1 MAKPAAKKVAKKI
14 AKKPA
19 KKVAKAKKPAAKG
32 DKCAQGSSNP
42 RRAVPP
48 PRRAINQRIT
58 FPFVRARPYARP
70 FARSQAEACAVGV
83 HELLQE
89 LSLIHI

>member
-42 RRAVPP
+42 AA
-48 PRRAINQRIT
+48 PRRPQDVQSINASL
-58 FPFVRARPYARP
+58 FPLCAPGLAAPLCALAGRSVRRR
-70 FARSQAEACAVGV
+70 RT
-83 HELLQE
+83 
-89 LSLIHI
+89 

>member
-42 RRAVPP
+42 RCAVPP
-48 PRRAINQRIT
+48 PRRRT
-58 FPFVRARPYARP
+58 
-70 FARSQAEACAVGV
+70 
-83 HELLQE
+83 
-89 LSLIHI
+89 

>member
-42 RRAVPP
+42 AAPCRPQDAQSINASLFPLCAPGLTRAPL
-48 PRRAINQRIT
+48 
-58 FPFVRARPYARP
+58 RARRP
-70 FARSQAEACAVGV
+70 KRAPSAYMNFCKKERA
-83 HELLQE
+83 
-89 LSLIHI
+89 